1 MVILITLVGAVL
13 LLAATAASGFQLRI
27 FGNKNKASKNGPF
40 DEGFDKLVNKTLEL
54 WKVPGLAI
62 AVVDGDD
69 TWAQV
74 GFPCLRRISLSVL
87 RNCYSQMSAV
97 NSSLLNFPTSSCR
110 S

>member
-1 MVILITLVGAVL
+1 MVILTTLVGPV

-27 FGNKNKASKNGPF
+27 FSNQNKADKHGPF
-40 DEGFDKLVNKTLEL
+40 DEGFEKLVDKTLER

-74 GFPCLRRISLSVL
+74 GFS
-87 RNCYSQMSAV
+87 
-97 NSSLLNFPTSSCR
+97 T
-110 S
+110 